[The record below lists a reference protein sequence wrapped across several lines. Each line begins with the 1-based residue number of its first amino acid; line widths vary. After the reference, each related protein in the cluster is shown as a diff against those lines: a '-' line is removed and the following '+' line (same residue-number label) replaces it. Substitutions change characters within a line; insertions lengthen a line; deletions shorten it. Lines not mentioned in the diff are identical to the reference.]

1 MAQKLRMC
9 NLDLCFSFYRY
20 FSELLSCTASVKG
33 RHTGIIDRI
42 LKALALSHQLTTE
55 KTKSHKHL
63 HSLRSVMIICSCST
77 TFNLLRLSLPEGLQT
92 SERDT
97 LSFTLLWCARLWT
110 NKPYL
115 RVVYHILS
123 TYINLDL
130 LLCCACRRD
139 VSETLQ
145 SNG

>member
-115 RVVYHILS
+115 RSSLP
-123 TYINLDL
+123 YIEHVQQCRSAA
-130 LLCCACRRD
+130 LLCMQERRFRD
-139 VSETLQ
+139 PSV
-145 SNG
+145 